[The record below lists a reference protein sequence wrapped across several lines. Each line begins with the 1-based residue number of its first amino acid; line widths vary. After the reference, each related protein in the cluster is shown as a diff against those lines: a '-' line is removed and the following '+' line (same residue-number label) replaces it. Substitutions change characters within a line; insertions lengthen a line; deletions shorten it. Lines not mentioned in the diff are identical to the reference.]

1 MSRKWILTVPEGV
14 KDRADKALIRL
25 LEEEEEAPA
34 LSRSQL
40 QKLMDSDRVISG
52 GTPVRGKDR
61 LTPGSEISIEIPD
74 PAPLDVSAEDIPL
87 DILFEDEHLLVVN
100 KQPGLTVH
108 PSETQKSGTLVNA
121 LLFRIKDLSGIGG
134 VLRPG
139 IVHRI
144 DKDTSGA
151 LVVSKTDAAHAGLA
165 ALFGRHD
172 IERRYWAFCY
182 GSPRWEGDFRFE
194 STLGRS
200 PQDRKKMAVNVENGR
215 KAVSVF
221 RNLGEFSVSGKSP
234 YASWI
239 EARLMT
245 GRTHQ
250 VRVHLTHLQHS
261 LLGDPVYG
269 TPTESQAKWKLLP
282 LEIQRAVRAL
292 SGQALHARVLGFRHP
307 VTGAELRFEAP
318 LPPALQALVDLLAGT
333 QNT

>member
-1 MSRKWILTVPEGV
+1 MSRKWIITVPGDLAE
-14 KDRADKALIRL
+14 RADKALIRL
-25 LEEEEEAPA
+25 LEDEDGAPS

-40 QKLMDSDRVISG
+40 QKLMDSAQVTSG
-52 GTPVRGKDR
+52 GVPVRGKDR
-61 LTPGSEISIEIPD
+61 LTPGSEIVIAIPE
-74 PAPLDVSAEDIPL
+74 PTPLDVVAEDIPL

-108 PSETQKSGTLVNA
+108 PSETQSSGTLVNA
-121 LLFRIKDLSGIGG
+121 LLYRIKDLSGIGG

-165 ALFGRHD
+165 ALFARHD
-172 IERRYWAFCY
+172 IERRYWAFCF
-182 GSPRWEGDFRFE
+182 GSPRWEDELRFE

-215 KAVSVF
+215 KAVSIF
-221 RNLGEFSVSGKSP
+221 RKLGEYSVAGKSP

-250 VRVHLTHLQHS
+250 VRVHLTHLHHS

-269 TPTESQAKWKLLP
+269 TPTDSQAKWKLLP
-282 LEIQRAVRAL
+282 LEIQRAVKAL
-292 SGQALHARVLGFRHP
+292 PGQALHARILGFRHP
-307 VTGAELRFEAP
+307 VTGVELRFEAP
-318 LPPALQALVDLLAGT
+318 LPPAMKALGELLGIS
-333 QNT
+333 QNS

>member
-1 MSRKWILTVPEGV
+1 MGRTWILTVPEDV
-14 KDRADKALIRL
+14 QDRADKVLIRL
-25 LEEEEEAPA
+25 LEDEEDAPS

-40 QKLMDSDRVISG
+40 QKLMDSDRVTSG
-52 GTPVRGKDR
+52 GIPIRGKNR
-61 LTPGSEISIEIPD
+61 LIPGSEISIEIPD
-74 PAPLDVSAEDIPL
+74 PAPLDVLAENIPL

-108 PSETQKSGTLVNA
+108 PSETQASGTLVNA
-121 LLFRIKDLSGIGG
+121 LLYRIKDLSGIGG

-165 ALFGRHD
+165 ALFARHD

-182 GSPRWEGDFRFE
+182 GSPRWDDEFRFE

-215 KAVSVF
+215 KSVSIF
-221 RNLGEFSVSGKSP
+221 RKLGEYSVPGKAP
-234 YASWI
+234 FASWI

-250 VRVHLTHLQHS
+250 VRVHLTHLHHS

-269 TPTESQAKWKLLP
+269 TPTDSQAKWKLLP
-282 LEIQRAVRAL
+282 LDIQRAVKSL
-292 SGQALHARVLGFRHP
+292 PGQALHARILGFRHP
-307 VTGAELRFEAP
+307 VTGAELRLEAP
-318 LPPALQALVDLLAGT
+318 LPPALQTLADLLGT
-333 QNT
+333 GQNS